1 MKKTYIKLPD
11 DLAKELEVYST
22 KFGLSKSGFIAY
34 SLAKHINELKYQ
46 ADAYK
51 AVTDK
56 ISNIMDNVSEKETGN
71 NIPDLPPYPEDDLP
85 DNY

>member
-1 MKKTYIKLPD
+1 MKTYIKLPD
-11 DLAKELEVYST
+11 DLAKELDIYSA

-56 ISNIMDNVSEKETGN
+56 ISTIMDDVSRKEVNNVS
-71 NIPDLPPYPEDDLP
+71 DLPPYPEDELP

>member
-1 MKKTYIKLPD
+1 MKTYIKLPD
-11 DLAKELEVYST
+11 NLAKELDVYSA
-22 KFGLSKSGFIAY
+22 KFGLSKSGFIDY

-56 ISNIMDNVSEKETGN
+56 ISTIVDDVSRKEVNNVS
-71 NIPDLPPYPEDDLP
+71 DLPPYPEDELP

>member
-1 MKKTYIKLPD
+1 MKTYIKLPD
-11 DLAKELEVYST
+11 DLAKELDIYSA

-56 ISNIMDNVSEKETGN
+56 ISTIVDDVSRKEVN
-71 NIPDLPPYPEDDLP
+71 NGSNLPPYPEDELP
-85 DNY
+85 DYY

>member
-1 MKKTYIKLPD
+1 MKTYIKLPD
-11 DLAKELEVYST
+11 YLAKELDVYSA

-51 AVTDK
+51 AVTEKLTNIVDDISDK
-56 ISNIMDNVSEKETGN
+56 ERSEYHDEMS
-71 NIPDLPPYPEDDLP
+71 PYPQDELP
-85 DNY
+85 DNF

>member
-1 MKKTYIKLPD
+1 MKTYVKLPD
-11 DLAKELEVYST
+11 DLAKDLDIYSS

-56 ISNIMDNVSEKETGN
+56 ISTIVDDVSRKEVNNVS
-71 NIPDLPPYPEDDLP
+71 DLPPYPEDELP

>member
-1 MKKTYIKLPD
+1 MKTYVKLPD
-11 DLAKELEVYST
+11 NLVKELDIYSA

-56 ISNIMDNVSEKETGN
+56 ISTIMDDMSDKGVSDNVHES
-71 NIPDLPPYPEDDLP
+71 LPYPEDEMP